1 MMNLEDPLQRP
12 TSTPLNTYVA
22 VARGDAAAGD
32 QPRERRGSHRDRS
45 PPSGD
50 LPSASFSGDAPG
62 EAQPRA
68 DTPAPVPSRDAR
80 LDTTAVHLRLALPQV
95 RAALRQLRDACAAH
109 AEGSSARAV
118 PGEAETGGSDFA
130 ERSVSFE
137 SAAFAAQLRALASQL
152 MEMDAEALRACCK
165 QVVDAV
171 RKLLAVTGKRSSE
184 RAQLATLL
192 FSLSRF
198 LPLVVSVEAG
208 EAAAGA
214 EAGAGAGAGAPPE
227 TGRHVSASAAAHAAA
242 MREHAKTVALV
253 EEAVASAGPPAE
265 PADTAAAAPADQS
278 PRAPPP
284 EGTTPGESARAA
296 ARVLASLRGYAAAV
310 SEWQTALVED
320 ELRADAALG
329 LGAVAQGK
337 PFLDPA
343 GADAAPDAAG
353 SPPFATR
360 PVPRRPAPPAHMP
373 RTMSM
378 GVMGQYPRALQGAIA
393 GDRAARAPRARRR
406 ASVSGADDDEREHDL
421 ERFAEEPESPSS
433 AGGHAPLLVPDGHAA
448 RDAPEGESR
457 DEFAARAEAEV
468 EDLEG
473 ASGGSR
479 PLSYAGALGV
489 TKEKSAAPRPP
500 EAPPDAKGAPSRH
513 LSDPPRKRPP
523 YLSVA
528 SGASSEVREVAR
540 SSAKLG
546 QYPDAA
552 AAPPAPPPGR
562 QPRGAQPRHRRRLS
576 DDFPDTL
583 APGPPTSHRDQH
595 PRGGEKLRPY
605 RDALLPP
612 GGREREPARVESSML
627 AQVLAKNAAAAA
639 VSLSPG
645 STPPAS
651 LRGFSVSHP
660 YAAGKNASGLF
671 LNHAGSAFP
680 DSSAPSSSRSTS
692 PRHSASFSVRG
703 DANVLANA
711 HFAPTSLQLEV
722 PEGHIVC
729 RMCEKPVEEAAVHEH
744 SRCCAAMRDAD
755 LRALAAGADIA
766 GRVAAAAAAMADVSE
781 REPEESDEKSGAEA
795 RKAAM
800 ARIRDAAERASEKLR
815 RYSSPNEPYARAEM
829 DEEARAFGDAA
840 DSARAAGH
848 VAAETAAAHVR
859 DALLDASGTNTSIR
873 YPASRWVSVSRA
885 SVGTNVTSG
894 TSGGSDDGSQS
905 PRSPGLGDDHE
916 LSTRNNDDE
925 DTSTPPRRGKG
936 PWGAHSVPGSPAH
949 YGGGA
954 SNRFDG
960 AARGGGAAP
969 SIEDF
974 EVLKRVSS
982 GAYGKVYLCRKHTTG
997 DVYAVKVIRKKDLV
1011 YKNMIS
1017 QAMAERDAL
1026 IQTDNPFIVKLF
1038 YTFASARHLYIVTE
1052 YAVGGDLYS
1061 LLKQLGRLGED
1072 HCRQYAAEIVLALE
1086 YCHAHG
1092 IIHRDLKPDNLLVTA
1107 RGHVKLTD
1115 FGLSNIGIA
1124 RDARPR
1130 DAGERAGPNP
1140 NSNSNERAGAGSAVS
1155 SGLGG
1160 SRLSVGSGGVHAKD
1174 LPSGRPLGAG
1184 GAPGATSQYATSGY
1198 GSDTAARSERDFRDG
1213 GSHSR
1218 ASSVYD
1224 YSHSA
1229 MQPRSSLGS
1238 GSVFRN
1244 TNATGGID
1252 RDRSSSAVQPG
1263 VAKGTPDY
1271 LAPEVLL
1278 CEPYGPEVDWWAL
1291 GVVVFELL
1299 VGAPPFHASSPVKIF
1314 ENILSNDIAW
1324 PPERSDKRVR
1334 EKRDEEGANV
1344 ARDEDEDESDD
1355 DDAGVSSTARDFI
1368 SALLKPEVDDRL
1380 GTRLGA
1386 AEVKAHPF
1394 FHGVDWEGI
1403 QRACEREHDDDHEE
1417 GNGDGDENAFVP
1429 AFVPKP
1435 DDALDT
1441 SYFAEKPRA
1450 GKEREKH
1457 AKEKKPRP
1465 KPRRHSIDGPG
1476 SAGLVGSSIEARVA
1490 IPRDVRDVVGSS
1502 LFSGSASRHGHR
1514 EGVVS
1519 PVAAVADIA
1528 LRDAGEPSLSLR
1540 EPQGAA
1546 RRFGAPPRRPRRSSL
1561 GNSSLGNRENYAS
1574 SIASSRAASEAASSD
1589 DEAGAAASLRRSVRS
1604 MLGPSSG
1611 SGSPGGQ
1618 HGGAPAGAWR
1628 SPPPGLAASPTR
1640 PNRHAS
1646 SSHGSLGSPGGGP
1659 GTRDASGSPTWRAG
1673 IPRSSLHRGGGAHG
1687 AHAGGS
1693 ATVPGPGFG
1702 SSGNVSASSVSLS
1715 HTLPFARSTSP
1726 TPGSPDR
1733 RSPNRSPS
1741 PFGGTGSVDSGRSE
1755 ADIIVGQLSASES
1768 ESDAR
1773 SVDRGNVSES
1783 DSDED
1788 KNADTASTSGSGS
1801 GSSAADPE
1809 AVRKEAA
1816 LLTDF
1821 AYTNLSELARENAA
1835 ALSSSMRSRGN
1846 TPRVSV
1852 ASVRETLLP
1861 PRE

>member
-1 MMNLEDPLQRP
+1 
-12 TSTPLNTYVA
+12 
-22 VARGDAAAGD
+22 
-32 QPRERRGSHRDRS
+32 
-45 PPSGD
+45 
-50 LPSASFSGDAPG
+50 
-62 EAQPRA
+62 
-68 DTPAPVPSRDAR
+68 
-80 LDTTAVHLRLALPQV
+80 
-95 RAALRQLRDACAAH
+95 
-109 AEGSSARAV
+109 
-118 PGEAETGGSDFA
+118 
-130 ERSVSFE
+130 
-137 SAAFAAQLRALASQL
+137 
-152 MEMDAEALRACCK
+152 
-165 QVVDAV
+165 
-171 RKLLAVTGKRSSE
+171 
-184 RAQLATLL
+184 
-192 FSLSRF
+192 
-198 LPLVVSVEAG
+198 
-208 EAAAGA
+208 
-214 EAGAGAGAGAPPE
+214 
-227 TGRHVSASAAAHAAA
+227 
-242 MREHAKTVALV
+242 
-253 EEAVASAGPPAE
+253 
-265 PADTAAAAPADQS
+265 
-278 PRAPPP
+278 
-284 EGTTPGESARAA
+284 
-296 ARVLASLRGYAAAV
+296 
-310 SEWQTALVED
+310 
-320 ELRADAALG
+320 
-329 LGAVAQGK
+329 
-337 PFLDPA
+337 
-343 GADAAPDAAG
+343 
-353 SPPFATR
+353 
-360 PVPRRPAPPAHMP
+360 
-373 RTMSM
+373 
-378 GVMGQYPRALQGAIA
+378 
-393 GDRAARAPRARRR
+393 
-406 ASVSGADDDEREHDL
+406 
-421 ERFAEEPESPSS
+421 
-433 AGGHAPLLVPDGHAA
+433 
-448 RDAPEGESR
+448 
-457 DEFAARAEAEV
+457 
-468 EDLEG
+468 
-473 ASGGSR
+473 
-479 PLSYAGALGV
+479 
-489 TKEKSAAPRPP
+489 
-500 EAPPDAKGAPSRH
+500 
-513 LSDPPRKRPP
+513 
-523 YLSVA
+523 
-528 SGASSEVREVAR
+528 
-540 SSAKLG
+540 
-546 QYPDAA
+546 
-552 AAPPAPPPGR
+552 
-562 QPRGAQPRHRRRLS
+562 
-576 DDFPDTL
+576 
-583 APGPPTSHRDQH
+583 
-595 PRGGEKLRPY
+595 
-605 RDALLPP
+605 
-612 GGREREPARVESSML
+612 
-627 AQVLAKNAAAAA
+627 
-639 VSLSPG
+639 
-645 STPPAS
+645 
-651 LRGFSVSHP
+651 
-660 YAAGKNASGLF
+660 
-671 LNHAGSAFP
+671 
-680 DSSAPSSSRSTS
+680 
-692 PRHSASFSVRG
+692 
-703 DANVLANA
+703 
-711 HFAPTSLQLEV
+711 
-722 PEGHIVC
+722 
-729 RMCEKPVEEAAVHEH
+729 
-744 SRCCAAMRDAD
+744 
-755 LRALAAGADIA
+755 
-766 GRVAAAAAAMADVSE
+766 
-781 REPEESDEKSGAEA
+781 
-795 RKAAM
+795 
-800 ARIRDAAERASEKLR
+800 
-815 RYSSPNEPYARAEM
+815 M
-829 DEEARAFGDAA
+829 DEEARFFGDAA
-840 DSARAAGH
+840 DSARLTGH

-859 DALLDASGTNTSIR
+859 DALLDASGRNTSVR
-873 YPASRWVSVSRA
+873 YPSSRRVSVSRA

-894 TSGGSDDGSQS
+894 TSGGGSDDGSQS
-905 PRSPGLGDDHE
+905 PRSRHGLGDDQT
-916 LSTRNNDDE
+916 LSTRLNDDYPE
-925 DTSTPPRRGKG
+925 DTSPTPRRGKG
-936 PWGAHSVPGSPAH
+936 PWGVYSVPGSPAH

-954 SNRFDG
+954 SVRFDG
-960 AARGGGAAP
+960 KSARGGGAAP

-1086 YCHAHG
+1086 YCHARG

-1130 DAGERAGPNP
+1130 DAGERAGPN
-1140 NSNSNERAGAGSAVS
+1140 SNERAGVNSAGS

-1160 SRLSVGSGGVHAKD
+1160 SRLSVGSGNVHAKD

-1184 GAPGATSQYATSGY
+1184 TAPGASSQYATSGY
-1198 GSDTAARSERDFRDG
+1198 GSDTAARSERGDG

-1244 TNATGGID
+1244 TNATGGI
-1252 RDRSSSAVQPG
+1252 DRSSSAVQPG

-1324 PPERSDKRVR
+1324 PPERSDKRF
-1334 EKRDEEGANV
+1334 RDKTDEQGANV
-1344 ARDEDEDESDD
+1344 TNDEDESDAED
-1355 DDAGVSSTARDFI
+1355 DDAGLSSTARDFI

-1386 AEVKAHPF
+1386 AEVKAHAF

-1403 QRACEREHDDDHEE
+1403 QRACEREHDDDDE

-1457 AKEKKPRP
+1457 AKEKTQRP
-1465 KPRRHSIDGPG
+1465 KPRRGFIDRPG
-1476 SAGLVGSSIEARVA
+1476 LAGFAIDAR
-1490 IPRDVRDVVGSS
+1490 
-1502 LFSGSASRHGHR
+1502 HR

-1574 SIASSRAASEAASSD
+1574 SEHPSSRAASEAASSD

-1611 SGSPGGQ
+1611 YGSPGGQ

-1628 SPPPGLAASPTR
+1628 SPPPGLAVSPTR

-1659 GTRDASGSPTWRAG
+1659 WTRDASGSPTWRAGMG

-1687 AHAGGS
+1687 ARVGDP
-1693 ATVPGPGFG
+1693 ATVPDRPGFG
-1702 SSGNVSASSVSLS
+1702 SSGNVSSSSVSLS
-1715 HTLPFARSTSP
+1715 HTLSFARSTSP

-1768 ESDAR
+1768 DSDAR

>member
-1 MMNLEDPLQRP
+1 M
-12 TSTPLNTYVA
+12 
-22 VARGDAAAGD
+22 
-32 QPRERRGSHRDRS
+32 
-45 PPSGD
+45 
-50 LPSASFSGDAPG
+50 
-62 EAQPRA
+62 
-68 DTPAPVPSRDAR
+68 
-80 LDTTAVHLRLALPQV
+80 
-95 RAALRQLRDACAAH
+95 
-109 AEGSSARAV
+109 
-118 PGEAETGGSDFA
+118 
-130 ERSVSFE
+130 
-137 SAAFAAQLRALASQL
+137 
-152 MEMDAEALRACCK
+152 
-165 QVVDAV
+165 
-171 RKLLAVTGKRSSE
+171 
-184 RAQLATLL
+184 
-192 FSLSRF
+192 
-198 LPLVVSVEAG
+198 
-208 EAAAGA
+208 
-214 EAGAGAGAGAPPE
+214 
-227 TGRHVSASAAAHAAA
+227 
-242 MREHAKTVALV
+242 
-253 EEAVASAGPPAE
+253 
-265 PADTAAAAPADQS
+265 
-278 PRAPPP
+278 
-284 EGTTPGESARAA
+284 
-296 ARVLASLRGYAAAV
+296 
-310 SEWQTALVED
+310 
-320 ELRADAALG
+320 
-329 LGAVAQGK
+329 
-337 PFLDPA
+337 
-343 GADAAPDAAG
+343 
-353 SPPFATR
+353 
-360 PVPRRPAPPAHMP
+360 
-373 RTMSM
+373 
-378 GVMGQYPRALQGAIA
+378 
-393 GDRAARAPRARRR
+393 
-406 ASVSGADDDEREHDL
+406 
-421 ERFAEEPESPSS
+421 
-433 AGGHAPLLVPDGHAA
+433 
-448 RDAPEGESR
+448 
-457 DEFAARAEAEV
+457 
-468 EDLEG
+468 
-473 ASGGSR
+473 
-479 PLSYAGALGV
+479 
-489 TKEKSAAPRPP
+489 
-500 EAPPDAKGAPSRH
+500 
-513 LSDPPRKRPP
+513 
-523 YLSVA
+523 
-528 SGASSEVREVAR
+528 
-540 SSAKLG
+540 
-546 QYPDAA
+546 
-552 AAPPAPPPGR
+552 
-562 QPRGAQPRHRRRLS
+562 
-576 DDFPDTL
+576 
-583 APGPPTSHRDQH
+583 
-595 PRGGEKLRPY
+595 
-605 RDALLPP
+605 
-612 GGREREPARVESSML
+612 
-627 AQVLAKNAAAAA
+627 
-639 VSLSPG
+639 
-645 STPPAS
+645 
-651 LRGFSVSHP
+651 
-660 YAAGKNASGLF
+660 
-671 LNHAGSAFP
+671 
-680 DSSAPSSSRSTS
+680 
-692 PRHSASFSVRG
+692 
-703 DANVLANA
+703 
-711 HFAPTSLQLEV
+711 
-722 PEGHIVC
+722 
-729 RMCEKPVEEAAVHEH
+729 
-744 SRCCAAMRDAD
+744 
-755 LRALAAGADIA
+755 
-766 GRVAAAAAAMADVSE
+766 
-781 REPEESDEKSGAEA
+781 
-795 RKAAM
+795 
-800 ARIRDAAERASEKLR
+800 
-815 RYSSPNEPYARAEM
+815 
-829 DEEARAFGDAA
+829 
-840 DSARAAGH
+840 
-848 VAAETAAAHVR
+848 
-859 DALLDASGTNTSIR
+859 
-873 YPASRWVSVSRA
+873 
-885 SVGTNVTSG
+885 
-894 TSGGSDDGSQS
+894 
-905 PRSPGLGDDHE
+905 
-916 LSTRNNDDE
+916 
-925 DTSTPPRRGKG
+925 
-936 PWGAHSVPGSPAH
+936 
-949 YGGGA
+949 
-954 SNRFDG
+954 
-960 AARGGGAAP
+960 
-969 SIEDF
+969 
-974 EVLKRVSS
+974 
-982 GAYGKVYLCRKHTTG
+982 
-997 DVYAVKVIRKKDLV
+997 KVIRKKDLV

-1086 YCHAHG
+1086 YCHARG

-1334 EKRDEEGANV
+1334 EKRDVEGANV

-1368 SALLKPEVDDRL
+1368 SALFKPEVDDRL

-1450 GKEREKH
+1450 GKEREKTRP
-1457 AKEKKPRP
+1457 AKKKNHRP

-1476 SAGLVGSSIEARVA
+1476 SAGPAGSSIEARVA

-1528 LRDAGEPSLSLR
+1528 LRDAR
-1540 EPQGAA
+1540 RAEPQPQGASGAA

-1611 SGSPGGQ
+1611 SGSTGGQ

-1715 HTLPFARSTSP
+1715 HTLSFARSTSP

-1733 RSPNRSPS
+1733 RSP
-1741 PFGGTGSVDSGRSE
+1741 GTGRPRPSGARAPWTQGGPRRTSS
-1755 ADIIVGQLSASES
+1755 SASS
-1768 ESDAR
+1768 RRARARATPAR
-1773 SVDRGNVSES
+1773 S
-1783 DSDED
+1783 
-1788 KNADTASTSGSGS
+1788 TAGT
-1801 GSSAADPE
+1801 
-1809 AVRKEAA
+1809 
-1816 LLTDF
+1816 
-1821 AYTNLSELARENAA
+1821 
-1835 ALSSSMRSRGN
+1835 
-1846 TPRVSV
+1846 
-1852 ASVRETLLP
+1852 
-1861 PRE
+1861 

>member
-1 MMNLEDPLQRP
+1 MNLEDPLLRP
-12 TSTPLNTYVA
+12 VSTPLSTYVA
-22 VARGDAAAGD
+22 VARGTVAPGD
-32 QPRERRGSHRDRS
+32 QPRESRGSHRDRS
-45 PPSGD
+45 PPKRD
-50 LPSASFSGDAPG
+50 IRSASFSRDATG
-62 EAQPRA
+62 KEQPRA
-68 DTPAPVPSRDAR
+68 GTPAPVSSRDAR
-80 LDTTAVHLRLALPQV
+80 LNTTAVHLRLALPQV
-95 RAALRQLRDACAAH
+95 RAALRQLRDICAAH
-109 AEGSSARAV
+109 AEGSNAV
-118 PGEAETGGSDFA
+118 VPSSDAETGLASAFAA
-130 ERSVSFE
+130 ERFSSETRSE
-137 SAAFAAQLRALASQL
+137 SAAFAAQLKTLASQL

-171 RKLLAVTGKRSSE
+171 RKLLAVTGKKSSE
-184 RAQLATLL
+184 RTQLATLL
-192 FSLSRF
+192 FSLSRY
-198 LPLVVSVEAG
+198 LPLVISVEAG

-214 EAGAGAGAGAPPE
+214 GAGAGAPGE
-227 TGRHVSASAAAHAAA
+227 RGGHVSASAAAHAAA

-253 EEAVASAGPPAE
+253 EEAAASAAPPPPEPAE
-265 PADTAAAAPADQS
+265 PGELADPASAETPS
-278 PRAPPP
+278 PRPPPPP

-296 ARVLASLRGYAAAV
+296 ARVIASLRGYAAAV
-310 SEWQTALVED
+310 SEWQTALVDD

-329 LGAVAQGK
+329 LG
-337 PFLDPA
+337 
-343 GADAAPDAAG
+343 GAHARDDDDARDLFSSGLSQNVSFRA
-353 SPPFATR
+353 SPFATR
-360 PVPRRPAPPAHMP
+360 PVPRRPAPPGHLP
-373 RTMSM
+373 RTMSV
-378 GVMGQYPRALQGAIA
+378 GVMAQYLDGARVASGA
-393 GDRAARAPRARRR
+393 GAAEGGHRGARRR
-406 ASVSGADDDEREHDL
+406 ASVSGADEDEREQDL
-421 ERFAEEPESPSS
+421 ESFAEEAEPPLSSLGVAPASPS
-433 AGGHAPLLVPDGHAA
+433 A
-448 RDAPEGESR
+448 RGAPENESR
-457 DEFAARAEAEV
+457 ERRERFPGREEAE
-468 EDLEG
+468 EAAASPGSAAEEG
-473 ASGGSR
+473 DGAPRGGLGSR

-489 TKEKSAAPRPP
+489 TKGGGPRPP
-500 EAPPDAKGAPSRH
+500 RAPPDGTGPASRH
-513 LSDPPRKRPP
+513 LSPRRRPP

-528 SGASSEVREVAR
+528 AGASREV
-540 SSAKLG
+540 SAPRASAERG
-546 QYPDAA
+546 QRRDDA
-552 AAPPAPPPGR
+552 AAPPAAPAS
-562 QPRGAQPRHRRRLS
+562 PRAAPPRHRRRLS

-583 APGPPTSHRDQH
+583 APAPPRDRYL
-595 PRGGEKLRPY
+595 RGGERLRPY

-612 GGREREPARVESSML
+612 PRERGERGESFSML

-639 VSLSPG
+639 VSLSPA

-651 LRGFSVSHP
+651 LLGFSVSQPH
-660 YAAGKNASGLF
+660 AGKAAS
-671 LNHAGSAFP
+671 GSAFP
-680 DSSAPSSSRSTS
+680 ESSAPSSSRSTS
-692 PRHSASFSVRG
+692 PRHSASHG
-703 DANVLANA
+703 APKPGAETHALANA
-711 HFAPTSLQLEV
+711 HFATASRPLEV

-729 RMCEKPVEEAAVHEH
+729 RMCEKPVEDAAVPEH

-766 GRVAAAAAAMADVSE
+766 ARVAAAAAAMAEVLE
-781 REPEESDEKSGAEA
+781 REPEESASEK
-795 RKAAM
+795 KAAF
-800 ARIRDAAERASEKLR
+800 ARIRDASERAAATLAETETDDLMEVV
-815 RYSSPNEPYARAEM
+815 SSL
-829 DEEARAFGDAA
+829 ARAFGDAA
-840 DSARAAGH
+840 ASARAAGH
-848 VAAETAAAHVR
+848 VATEIAATHVR
-859 DALLDASGTNTSIR
+859 DALLDASGTDTSAR
-873 YPASRWVSVSRA
+873 YAPSARQVSGSRA
-885 SVGTNVTSG
+885 SFETLRGSERL
-894 TSGGSDDGSQS
+894 SGGSDSGSHHSGSPSASVDDRDKRTNDDDSS
-905 PRSPGLGDDHE
+905 PRASPG
-916 LSTRNNDDE
+916 
-925 DTSTPPRRGKG
+925 RGRG
-936 PWGAHSVPGSPAH
+936 LAPVWGAHSVPGSPARD
-949 YGGGA
+949 GG
-954 SNRFDG
+954 G

-982 GAYGKVYLCRKHTTG
+982 GAYGKVYLCRKRTTG

-1026 IQTDNPFIVKLF
+1026 IQTDNPFIVKLY

-1061 LLKQLGRLGED
+1061 LLRQLGRLGED

-1086 YCHAHG
+1086 YCHARG

-1107 RGHVKLTD
+1107 AGHVKLTD
-1115 FGLSNIGIA
+1115 FGLSNVGIA
-1124 RDARPR
+1124 RDAGPR
-1130 DAGERAGPNP
+1130 DAGERGGATA
-1140 NSNSNERAGAGSAVS
+1140 SSRERF
-1155 SGLGG
+1155 G
-1160 SRLSVGSGGVHAKD
+1160 SRLSVGSAFGRAKD
-1174 LPSGRPLGAG
+1174 AQTVAGA
-1184 GAPGATSQYATSGY
+1184 SSSYAASGY
-1198 GSDTAARSERDFRDG
+1198 GSDAAARSERGSLG
-1213 GSHSR
+1213 GSR

-1238 GSVFRN
+1238 GSVFRH
-1244 TNATGGID
+1244 ADGAKDAPGSPGLD
-1252 RDRSSSAVQPG
+1252 ASSAVLPG

-1299 VGAPPFHASSPVKIF
+1299 VGVPPFHAASPVKIF

-1324 PPERSDKRVR
+1324 PPERSDKRF
-1334 EKRDEEGANV
+1334 RDKTDEQGANV
-1344 ARDEDEDESDD
+1344 ARDEDESDAED
-1355 DDAGVSSTARDFI
+1355 DDAGLSSTARDFI

-1386 AEVKAHPF
+1386 AEVKAHAF

-1403 QRACEREHDDDHEE
+1403 QRACEREHDDDE

-1457 AKEKKPRP
+1457 AKEKNPRP
-1465 KPRRHSIDGPG
+1465 KPRRAFIDRQ
-1476 SAGLVGSSIEARVA
+1476 SLAGFAFDAR
-1490 IPRDVRDVVGSS
+1490 
-1502 LFSGSASRHGHR
+1502 HR

-1574 SIASSRAASEAASSD
+1574 SEHPSSRAASEAASSD

-1611 SGSPGGQ
+1611 YGSPGGQ

-1628 SPPPGLAASPTR
+1628 SPPPGLAVSPTR

-1659 GTRDASGSPTWRAG
+1659 WTRDASGSPTWRAGMG

-1693 ATVPGPGFG
+1693 ATVPDRPGFG

-1715 HTLPFARSTSP
+1715 HTLSFARSTSP

-1768 ESDAR
+1768 DSDAR

-1788 KNADTASTSGSGS
+1788 ENADTASTSGSGS
-1801 GSSAADPE
+1801 GSSADPE